1 MNIVVCMKETPD
13 TTAEKR
19 FTADLR
25 LDRAAVAGVINPYD
39 EYGIEEAIAQKE
51 KLGGELTLLCMG
63 PARAEESI
71 RKAMAMGVDK
81 AVLISDPAL
90 EGSDLIATA
99 RVLAAAL
106 QKLTFDIVIFGQAS
120 TDSNAGM
127 IVTAVAELL
136 GLPALTW
143 ASKLTIEGGKA
154 TIKRSHETGYDV
166 VEAPLPC
173 VVSVTQVINEPRYPS
188 LKGIMQAKRKELT
201 SYKLADL
208 GIDASSVGSAGAGS
222 KVEAANRVTLTR
234 TPEIFKDADRAAL
247 YIADYLEKRK
257 LI

>member
-25 LDRAAVAGVINPYD
+25 LDRAAVPGVINPYD
-39 EYGIEEAIAQKE
+39 EYGIEEALAQKD
-51 KLGGELTLLCMG
+51 KLGGEVTLLCMA

-71 RKAMAMGVDK
+71 RKALAMGVDK
-81 AVLISDPAL
+81 AVLITDPAL
-90 EGSDLIATA
+90 EGSDLPATA

-106 QKLTFDIVIFGQAS
+106 KKLQFDIIIFGQGS
-120 TDSNAGM
+120 TDSNGGM
-127 IVTAVAELL
+127 MVTAVAELL

-143 ASKLTIEGGKA
+143 ASKLTIEASKA
-154 TIKRSHETGYDV
+154 VIKRAHETGYDV

-173 VVSVTQVINEPRYPS
+173 VVSVTQVINVPRYPS

-201 SYKLADL
+201 TYKLADL
-208 GIDASSVGSAGAGS
+208 GIEASSVGSAGAGT
-222 KVEAANRVTLTR
+222 KVEAANRVVLNR
-234 TPEIFKDADRAAL
+234 TPEIFKDPERAAV